1 LKNVFEHLKL
11 ADVFQTEK
19 LKSAC
24 AQMIWQHLR
33 RELGMKKGPEW
44 MELKKNFPELA
55 IYVLE
60 KYI

>member
-1 LKNVFEHLKL
+1 LKF

-24 AQMIWQHLR
+24 AQLIWNHVKLNGQL
-33 RELGMKKGPEW
+33 KQGPEW
-44 MELKKNFPELA
+44 MELKKNLPELA
-55 IYVLE
+55 FYILE